1 MFVLYITCRLLHHWL
16 NRGGNV
22 GIKDCTRASVMEPAE
37 DMLPEDTQIG
47 QGWAMTR
54 LKNGCMC
61 MAIPGSLLK
70 EPGQQTNPSVPLS
83 FLGVT
88 WMKFDSCTNFAHC
101 GFMVPCIELCQAA
114 TCPIGK
120 GVAACGPSSGS
131 VEGGRGSPRET
142 PRPLWDQRIAGKPE
156 SQGIEKANF
165 AKEAESRNYVA
176 ITSKLRRNPPPLGAG
191 P

>member
-1 MFVLYITCRLLHHWL
+1 MYLHVCTIYYLQASPSLAEPRWQCGNQGLHACFCYGTGRGHAPRGHPNRARL
-16 NRGGNV
+16 GN
-22 GIKDCTRASVMEPAE
+22 DTAE
-37 DMLPEDTQIG
+37 
-47 QGWAMTR
+47 
-54 LKNGCMC
+54 NGCMC

-165 AKEAESRNYVA
+165 AKEAESRNYVEIA
-176 ITSKLRRNPPPLGAG
+176 SKLRRKPPS
-191 P
+191 